1 MKAETD
7 AFPGDL
13 ERRAVMTDDLSLDS
27 ALAEVTGYVGL
38 VLSAD
43 DVRSLY
49 EILAVPRQDTAILS
63 HLRAAHHVLGDLKH
77 LPNGENWWDKV
88 HADMLT
94 ADPPYIAQ
102 PAGSHKS
109 PTPND
114 RNAVIFWL
122 ESRILPALDA
132 GNAPETPS
140 ATPGSDWTES
150 EVQSTVDDYLS
161 MLVAEAAGRD
171 YSKAGHRRSLIT
183 RLNPGRTE
191 SAIEFKHQNISAA
204 MIDLGLPYIRG
215 YLPRGNYQTALGT
228 EIQRRLEVDPSLLT
242 QIMPHRPSSGTGRT
256 LQPTKPPPSRARTR
270 AGRHVDYGKLQE
282 ESSRVGALGE
292 ELVVQ
297 YERKRLHDAGRP
309 DLADKVLWVAK
320 EIGDGL
326 GYDVQSFEP
335 SGEQLYIEVKS
346 TALAA
351 ETPFYFSSA
360 ELDFARRHLQFYALY
375 RVSRVDDS
383 PQFFVL
389 RGPAVIDLDMVPVT
403 YQARMPRGSANGN

>member
-1 MKAETD
+1 MTD
-7 AFPGDL
+7 AP
-13 ERRAVMTDDLSLDS
+13 SLDG
-27 ALAEVTGYVGL
+27 ALQEVTGYVGL

-49 EILAVPRQDTAILS
+49 EILTVQRLDTGIRR
-63 HLRAAHHVLGDLKH
+63 HLKAAHHVLGELEH
-77 LPNGENWWDKV
+77 LPDGENWWDKV

-94 ADPPYIAQ
+94 ADPPYIPQ
-102 PAGSHKS
+102 PSGSHKS
-109 PTPND
+109 PAPND

-132 GNAPETPS
+132 DHAAPGTPAAS
-140 ATPGSDWTES
+140 HGADWTEA
-150 EVQSTVDDYLS
+150 EVQATVDDYLS
-161 MLVAEAAGRD
+161 MLVAEATGRD
-171 YSKAGHRRSLIT
+171 YSKAGHRRSLIK

-204 MIDLGLPYIRG
+204 MIDLGLPYIRD
-215 YLPRGNYQTALGT
+215 YLPRGNYQAALAT
-228 EIQRRLEVDPSLLT
+228 EIQRRLEAGPSLLT
-242 QIMPHRPSSGTGRT
+242 QIMPHRSSSDAGRT
-256 LQPTKPPPSRARTR
+256 LQHTEPPPSRARAR

-282 ESSRVGALGE
+282 ESRRVGALGE
-292 ELVVQ
+292 ELVVH
-297 YERKRLHDAGRP
+297 YERERLRDAGRP
-309 DLADKVLWVAK
+309 DLADDVQWIAR

-326 GYDVQSFEP
+326 GYDVRSFEP
-335 SGEQLYIEVKS
+335 SGEDLYIEVKA

-360 ELDFARRHLQFYALY
+360 ELDFARRHLQSYALY

-389 RGPAVIDLDMVPVT
+389 RGPAVTNLEMVPVT
-403 YQARMPRGSANGN
+403 YQARMPRGSANGNEMLDNNST